1 MSDPNDIDKLINR
14 IKNNEIGGPRSKLV
28 DAILILLAS
37 RPMRSSEISQY
48 LNKETKYISSYLS
61 YWKERGFV
69 EYDMGLWYLTPKGE
83 DFARELISNASNEKF
98 NEFVA
103 LAQKV
108 AGELVKQTIKDKDNM
123 GERGK
128 TKGSLSFI
136 ANRTNSADNKRQN
149 RVSQVA
155 CVLQQL
161 KDSIDEE
168 EMEITSF
175 LLTHY
180 AKYGVT
186 YVYLDQ
192 MMEKLNADYGWLL
205 KRLRNLQSKGI
216 LYIYTDPRLGIRVGL
231 TRNLKD
237 MLKNC

>member
-1 MSDPNDIDKLINR
+1 
-14 IKNNEIGGPRSKLV
+14 
-28 DAILILLAS
+28 
-37 RPMRSSEISQY
+37 
-48 LNKETKYISSYLS
+48 
-61 YWKERGFV
+61 
-69 EYDMGLWYLTPKGE
+69 MGLWYLTPKGE
-83 DFARELISNASNEKF
+83 DFAREIISKTSDEKF

-108 AGELVKQTIKDKDNM
+108 AGELIKKTINDKNNIS
-123 GERGK
+123 EKGK
-128 TKGSLSFI
+128 TKESLSFI
-136 ANRTNSADNKRQN
+136 VNKTNSADNKRQN

-192 MMEKLNADYGWLL
+192 ITERLNADYNWLL

-237 MLKNC
+237 MLRNC